1 MSTLSTFFRTALFRQ
16 VAVASLAMSLY
27 LPGVSAQ
34 PAAAT
39 TSLEL
44 QSAFESQIKQI
55 SLKETSLDSIQKQL
69 PKAKAQL
76 AAFKASKDV
85 KTVSEN
91 KWKLTREM
99 EQQLLSLQLQAA
111 EMAMDAKDYERSMAF
126 LKEAHALRPGMAI
139 TAYYQ
144 GLNYLAQ
151 NKTWDATRAFYT
163 AKRLNAYPAQRKMT
177 NPVKP
182 WEVLT
187 ADAQRLDEV
196 VDQELKKLGKDT
208 AYPITLNF
216 ETGKNM
222 TMKLVPGVGAHLQS
236 PEGGF
241 DLYLKDD
248 MLKKALNHL
257 GKPAEIEERTMRG
270 QVLRFHRYDNLLIGV
285 NPENHIERIQ
295 VSRPGYQVEVE
306 GKMAGIGMAESDLIK
321 MLGTEKGYEKL
332 SSADTQFSHVLAY
345 NDYGVSFG
353 ITPAGT
359 VGVVS
364 IWTLE

>member
-1 MSTLSTFFRTALFRQ
+1 MSTISLLFRN
-16 VAVASLAMSLY
+16 VAAASLALSLC
-27 LPGVSAQ
+27 LPAV
-34 PAAAT
+34 AA

-44 QSAFESQIKQI
+44 QSAFDNQVKQI
-55 SLKETSLDSIQKQL
+55 VLAGTSLDKIQDQL
-69 PKAKAQL
+69 KTAKAQL
-76 AAFKASKDV
+76 MAFKASKDV
-85 KTVSEN
+85 KTVDEN

-111 EMAMDAKDYERSMAF
+111 GMAMDAKDYTRSMTF
-126 LKEAHALRPGMAI
+126 LKEAHELRPEMAI

-151 NKTWDATRAFYT
+151 NETWDATRSFYT

-187 ADAQRLDEV
+187 ADAERLDEV
-196 VDQELKKLGKDT
+196 LDQELKKLGKDT
-208 AYPITLNF
+208 EYPITLNF
-216 ETGKNM
+216 ETGKN
-222 TMKLVPGVGAHLQS
+222 TEMKLVPGVGAHLQS
-236 PEGGF
+236 PEGPF
-241 DLYLKDD
+241 NLYLKKD

-257 GKPAEIEERTMRG
+257 GKAADIQERTMRG
-270 QVLRFHRYDNLLIGV
+270 QVLRFHTYDNLLIGV
-285 NPENHIERIQ
+285 NPENRIERIQ
-295 VSRPGYQVEVE
+295 VAIPGYQVEVDN
-306 GKMAGIGMAESDLIK
+306 KMVGIGTAESDLLK
-321 MLGTEKGYEKL
+321 LLGTERGYEKIT
-332 SSADTQFSHVLAY
+332 SADTQFSHVVAY

-359 VGVVS
+359 VGVIS

>member
-1 MSTLSTFFRTALFRQ
+1 MSTLSLFFRSAAAASL
-16 VAVASLAMSLY
+16 VLNLCLPAVAA
-27 LPGVSAQ
+27 
-34 PAAAT
+34 

-44 QSAFESQIKQI
+44 QNAFDKQVKQI
-55 SLKETSLDSIQKQL
+55 MFKGSSLDKVQDQL
-69 PKAKAQL
+69 KTAKAQL
-76 AAFKASKDV
+76 LAFKASKDV
-85 KTVSEN
+85 KTVDEN

-111 EMAMDAKDYERSMAF
+111 EMAMDAKDYTRSMSF
-126 LKEAHALRPGMAI
+126 LKEAHELRPEMAI

-144 GLNYLAQ
+144 GLNHLAQ
-151 NKTWDATRAFYT
+151 NQTWDATRAFYT

-187 ADAQRLDEV
+187 ADADRLEEV
-196 VDQELKKLGKDT
+196 LNQELKKLGKDT
-208 AYPITLNF
+208 EYPITLNF
-216 ETGKNM
+216 ETGKNIA
-222 TMKLVPGVGAHLQS
+222 MKLVPGIGAHLQS
-236 PEGGF
+236 PKGAF
-241 DLYLKDD
+241 NLYLKKD

-257 GKPAEIEERTMRG
+257 GKPADIQERTMRG
-270 QVLRFHRYDNLLIGV
+270 QVLRFHSYDNLLIGV

-295 VSRPGYQVEVE
+295 VAIPGYQVEVDN
-306 GKMAGIGMAESDLIK
+306 KMMGIGMAESELLEI
-321 MLGTEKGYEKL
+321 LGTERGYEKI
-332 SSADTQFSHVLAY
+332 SSADAQFSHVVAY

-359 VGVVS
+359 VGVIS

>member
-1 MSTLSTFFRTALFRQ
+1 MSTLSTLFRHA
-16 VAVASLAMSLY
+16 AVASLALSLC
-27 LPGVSAQ
+27 LPAV
-34 PAAAT
+34 AA

-44 QSAFESQIKQI
+44 QSAFEAQVKQI
-55 SLKETSLDSIQKQL
+55 SLKGTSLDKVQEQL
-69 PKAKAQL
+69 KTAKAQL
-76 AAFKASKDV
+76 AAFRASKDV
-85 KTVSEN
+85 KTVGEN

-111 EMAMDAKDYERSMAF
+111 EMAMEAKDYDRSMLF
-126 LKEAHALRPGMAI
+126 LKEAHELRPDMAI

-182 WEVLT
+182 WQVLT
-187 ADAQRLDEV
+187 ADAERLNEV

-208 AYPITLNF
+208 EYPITLNF
-216 ETGKNM
+216 ETGKN
-222 TMKLVPGVGAHLQS
+222 TDMKLVPGVGAHLES
-236 PEGGF
+236 PEGDF
-241 DLYLKDD
+241 NLYLKSD

-257 GKPAEIEERTMRG
+257 GKPADIQERTMRG
-270 QVLRFHRYDNLLIGV
+270 QVLRFHSYDNLLIGV
-285 NPENHIERIQ
+285 NPENRIERIQ
-295 VSRPGYQVEVE
+295 VSIPGYQVEVDD
-306 GKMAGIGMAESDLIK
+306 KMAGIGMAEADLLK

-353 ITPAGT
+353 ITPART
-359 VGVVS
+359 VGVIS

>member
-1 MSTLSTFFRTALFRQ
+1 MSTLSTLFRNITL
-16 VAVASLAMSLY
+16 ASLAMSLY
-27 LPGVSAQ
+27 LPASSAV
-34 PAAAT
+34 AA

-44 QSAFESQIKQI
+44 QSAFETQVKQI
-55 SLKETSLDSIQKQL
+55 SLKGASLDKVQEQL
-69 PKAKAQL
+69 KTAKAQL
-76 AAFKASKDV
+76 AAFRASKDV
-85 KTVSEN
+85 KTVDEN

-111 EMAMDAKDYERSMAF
+111 EMAMDAKDYSRSMTF
-126 LKEAHALRPGMAI
+126 LKEAHELRPDMAI

-187 ADAQRLDEV
+187 ADAQRLNEV

-208 AYPITLNF
+208 EYPISLNF
-216 ETGKNM
+216 ETGKN
-222 TMKLVPGVGAHLQS
+222 TDMKLVPGVGAHLQS
-236 PEGGF
+236 PEGDF
-241 DLYLKDD
+241 NLYLKDD

-257 GKPAEIEERTMRG
+257 GKPMDIQERTMRG
-270 QVLRFHRYDNLLIGV
+270 QVLRFHSYDNLLIGV

-295 VSRPGYQVEVE
+295 VAIPGYQVEVDN
-306 GKMAGIGMAESDLIK
+306 KMAGIGMKESDLVK

-332 SSADTQFSHVLAY
+332 SSTDTQFSHVVAY

-359 VGVVS
+359 VGVIS